1 MISHLAKSITCI
13 LILLLTLFCSAAFA
27 RSENEIKVVY
37 LYNFIK
43 FIKWPQEPTT
53 NNITICLYGENTFGD
68 AIEKL
73 NTLKARNRPLVVVY
87 PDSDKDSIG
96 EDINCSVVFIG
107 PSEDKIADD
116 LLTKIDSNPVLTVSD
131 IDSFTDKGGIIGFIK
146 LGNVVKFDIN
156 LKQARSSN
164 IQISSKLLEL
174 ANHVIQ

>member
-1 MISHLAKSITCI
+1 MISQLAKSTTTT
-13 LILLLTLFCSAAFA
+13 LILLLTLFCSTAHA

-43 FIKWPQEPTT
+43 FITWPQEPTT
-53 NNITICLYGENTFGD
+53 NNITICLYGENTFGE

-87 PDSDKDSIG
+87 LEKD
-96 EDINCSVVFIG
+96 EDPSCSVVFIG
-107 PSEDKIADD
+107 PLKEKIAGE
-116 LLTKIDSNPVLTVSD
+116 LLTKIDSKPVLTISE
-131 IDSFTDKGGIIGFIK
+131 IDSFTDKGGIIGFITM
-146 LGNVVKFDIN
+146 GNVVKFDIN

>member
-1 MISHLAKSITCI
+1 MISHLAKSITSV
-13 LILLLTLFCSAAFA
+13 LILLLILFCSTAHA

-43 FIKWPQEPTT
+43 FITWPQEPTT
-53 NNITICLYGENTFGD
+53 SNITICLYGENTFGD
-68 AIEKL
+68 AIQKL
-73 NTLKARNRPLVVVY
+73 NTLKARNRPLEVVF
-87 PDSDKDSIG
+87 PNIG
-96 EDINCSVVFIG
+96 EDISCSVVFIG
-107 PSEDKIADD
+107 PSEDNVADD
-116 LLTKIDSNPVLTVSD
+116 LLIDIDSKPVLTISD
-131 IDSFTDKGGIIGFIK
+131 IDSFTNKGGIIGFIK